1 MEGLKLFVISKVG
14 MAQDGR
20 RWSIRA
26 LGLSAQVVEG
36 LVNIKRENQPRQ
48 KRRRGVRS
56 TCRVFVVH
64 PVPSLSTVSHH
75 QMMMMSLSAAS

>member
-1 MEGLKLFVISKVG
+1 MAGWSVSSVSFPVSALPRVAGGLKLFVISKVG

-36 LVNIKRENQPRQ
+36 LVNIKRENQPRH
-48 KRRRGVRS
+48 RRGGG
-56 TCRVFVVH
+56 
-64 PVPSLSTVSHH
+64 
-75 QMMMMSLSAAS
+75 